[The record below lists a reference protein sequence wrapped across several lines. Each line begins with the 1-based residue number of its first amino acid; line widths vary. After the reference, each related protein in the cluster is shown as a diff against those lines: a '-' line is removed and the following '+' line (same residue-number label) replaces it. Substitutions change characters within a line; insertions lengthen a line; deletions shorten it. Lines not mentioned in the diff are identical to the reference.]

1 MVEADRGG
9 EVHFGAQR
17 LKEVGPAGD
26 ARYSA
31 GVQGKFPLEV
41 LLETAAGDCLVKL
54 GGTTI
59 SIVPKEFYSFGIF
72 YIR

>member
-31 GVQGKFPLEV
+31 GVQEIGFPDV
-41 LLETAAGDCLVKL
+41 LCKAMKATLW
-54 GGTTI
+54 
-59 SIVPKEFYSFGIF
+59 
-72 YIR
+72 

>member
-31 GVQGKFPLEV
+31 GVQETGFPDV
-41 LLETAAGDCLVKL
+41 LCKATKATLW
-54 GGTTI
+54 
-59 SIVPKEFYSFGIF
+59 
-72 YIR
+72 

>member
-31 GVQGKFPLEV
+31 GVQERTF
-41 LLETAAGDCLVKL
+41 TAESGQENFLKN
-54 GGTTI
+54 
-59 SIVPKEFYSFGIF
+59 S
-72 YIR
+72 

>member
-31 GVQGKFPLEV
+31 GVGMIQQERQNNIINI
-41 LLETAAGDCLVKL
+41 L
-54 GGTTI
+54 GGH
-59 SIVPKEFYSFGIF
+59 SYAM
-72 YIR
+72 

>member
-31 GVQGKFPLEV
+31 GVQETVFPDV
-41 LLETAAGDCLVKL
+41 LCKAMKATLW
-54 GGTTI
+54 
-59 SIVPKEFYSFGIF
+59 
-72 YIR
+72 

>member
-31 GVQGKFPLEV
+31 GVQ
-41 LLETAAGDCLVKL
+41 ETGFLWGRGLFV
-54 GGTTI
+54 
-59 SIVPKEFYSFGIF
+59 FYRRMKWLQKQERQVS
-72 YIR
+72 

>member
-1 MVEADRGG
+1 MMKESTLRGKRVRMVEADRGG

-31 GVQGKFPLEV
+31 GVQETGFPDV
-41 LLETAAGDCLVKL
+41 LCKAMKATLW
-54 GGTTI
+54 
-59 SIVPKEFYSFGIF
+59 
-72 YIR
+72 